1 MVKAL
6 LVLLL
11 ALVVYGLVGGI
22 EAADHADV
30 EYQASMSY
38 AEARAW
44 GLR

>member
-1 MVKAL
+1 MIRAL
-6 LVLLL
+6 FVLLF

-30 EYQASMSY
+30 EYQSSMSF